1 MYCNCQNKP
10 VVHFENYYNLAT
22 FFIIKDKQLFSI
34 QGAPD
39 VSFEKIEEKDGSQCF
54 FATIQSIPAPCF
66 VQWSLKGKHDE
77 LFTPIDVCAE
87 DYKGTL
93 NTLPH
98 PVLIVKNKDQFEYN
112 SYQIEVANFVG
123 STIKQING
131 KKINLFYL
139 FKFKIMFS

>member
-1 MYCNCQNKP
+1 M
-10 VVHFENYYNLAT
+10 
-22 FFIIKDKQLFSI
+22 FSI

-54 FATIQSIPAPCF
+54 FATFQSIPAPCF
-66 VQWSLKGKHDE
+66 VQWSLKGKNDE

-131 KKINLFYL
+131 KKLIYFICLNLRFCFL
-139 FKFKIMFS
+139 